1 MAGAL
6 LSKKNP
12 IKTFKYFIA
21 TIIKKAQG
29 FMNRDTTNEIIG
41 ALFLYQD
48 GRIKSQKKRKK
59 KKQLTESTKLKVE
72 SKAKENLIMNLSS
85 IMTNTKKT
93 AIGRHNQTN
102 RNSTF

>member
-1 MAGAL
+1 MKLWAL
-6 LSKKNP
+6 YSY
-12 IKTFKYFIA
+12 IKTAVLKVR
-21 TIIKKAQG
+21 KKG
-29 FMNRDTTNEIIG
+29 
-41 ALFLYQD
+41 
-48 GRIKSQKKRKK
+48 K

-72 SKAKENLIMNLSS
+72 SKAKENLIMKLSS

>member
-12 IKTFKYFIA
+12 RKTLKYFIA
-21 TIIKKAQG
+21 TTMKKAQG

-59 KKQLTESTKLKVE
+59 KQLTESTKLKVE
-72 SKAKENLIMNLSS
+72 SKAKENSIMKLSS

-93 AIGRHNQTN
+93 AIRRHNQTN